1 VSAARPTA
9 ALNSAALDDAAQDD
23 AALDGA
29 AWDTATDLLRSLPRQ
44 SAVLL
49 TCHVNPDGDALGS
62 MLGCALGLAALGF
75 TRLQASFPGKLDLPE
90 SLDHLPGIELL
101 VAEADLDPQPDLVMA
116 FDVASIERIGDLAD
130 LLRAAP
136 RSIVFDHHASNT
148 RYGQVNLVDPS
159 AAATSV
165 VVDRMLSR
173 LGVRLDARIAEC
185 LYVALVT
192 DTGSFRFDSTTP
204 GVHEFAA
211 RLIATGI
218 RPGEISRQLF
228 DNRPFGAVRLFGEA
242 LSRTQLEPSAAGGL
256 GLAWTYATLDD
267 LERYG
272 QRPYV
277 LESLIDSVRC
287 VEEADVAC
295 VAKQV
300 RPDEWAMSLRSRGRI
315 DVSQV
320 AVALGGGGHRLAA
333 GFTGYGEVDDILAQ
347 LREQLS
353 VGAVQR

>member
-1 VSAARPTA
+1 VTGALPAALPDEVARPDELA
-9 ALNSAALDDAAQDD
+9 VWE
-23 AALDGA
+23 
-29 AWDTATDLLRSLPRQ
+29 AWEAATDLLRTLPRE
-44 SAVLL
+44 SAILL

-75 TRLQASFPGKLDLPE
+75 TRLQASFPGNLELPE
-90 SLDHLPGIELL
+90 SLQQLPGVELL
-101 VAEADLDPQPDLVMA
+101 VAEADLDRQPDLAMA

-148 RYGQVNLVDPS
+148 QFGLLNLVDPS

-165 VVDRMLSR
+165 VVDRMLTR
-173 LGVRLDARIAEC
+173 LGVHLDARIAEC
-185 LYVALVT
+185 LYVALIT

-204 GVHEFAA
+204 AVHEFAA
-211 RLIATGI
+211 RLIAAGL
-218 RPGEISRQLF
+218 RPGEISRRLF
-228 DNRPFGAVRLFGEA
+228 DNRPFGAVRLFGEV
-242 LSRTQLEPSAAGGL
+242 LGRTQLEPSAAGGL

-267 LERYG
+267 LRRYD
-272 QRPYV
+272 QRPHI

-287 VEEADVAC
+287 VEESDVAC

-333 GFTGYGEVDDILAQ
+333 GFTGYGAIEDILDQLRAQ
-347 LREQLS
+347 LSAGDAR
-353 VGAVQR
+353 R